1 MVTTPTGGV
10 ARNRAAVRFR
20 GEALA
25 LEVQVPDRPQG
36 TGAYGAALLA
46 MESGLAM
53 ESAGRPPDQGDAA
66 MSVPLFQGPP
76 GSDRSCADCDG
87 TVASI
92 VGASVVELGPAIAV
106 RPS

>member
-1 MVTTPTGGV
+1 MARTLALVAQVGERTPVVLTGGV
-10 ARNRAAVRFR
+10 ARNRAAVRFL

-25 LEVQVPDRPQG
+25 LEVQVPDRPQI

-66 MSVPLFQGPP
+66 MSVPLFP
-76 GSDRSCADCDG
+76 GAAR
-87 TVASI
+87 V
-92 VGASVVELGPAIAV
+92 
-106 RPS
+106 